1 MMSVQRDRVASML
14 RELHITDV
22 GVIDDL
28 DIELHAGLNVLTGET
43 GAGKTMV
50 TVGLSLALG
59 ARASA
64 SLVREGAASAK
75 VQARF
80 DAPAEAGEWA
90 EDGELILARTI
101 GADGRSGSRIGG
113 QIATATALAQLGSS
127 LVEIHGQHQA
137 QRLLSAAMQT
147 AFLDRY
153 AGDVHVVALGAFRE
167 VFDELRRSAA
177 ELETLTAEARE
188 RERELDLLA
197 YQVHEIED
205 VSPSAGETPT
215 LAAEEARL
223 GHVERLLDLAAVAA
237 GVLGDEG
244 GAQDAAAAAL
254 AAVREAAGLDTG
266 AGDLAVRAEGAL
278 AELTELGRDLRSY
291 REGLQADPGRLAEIR
306 DRIAA
311 LKGLQRRYGETDVD
325 VLGFLNTARGR
336 LASLAGADD
345 RRRELQEL
353 VTALTAAADARAA
366 VVTKGRAAAA
376 GPLAK
381 ALQSELRELGMPGA
395 AVEVVLVPLDP
406 LSASG
411 AERVELRFSASAG
424 QPALPLAKTAS
435 GGELSR
441 TMLACRSVLADLD
454 AVPTLVF
461 DEVDAGIGGEA
472 GLAVG
477 RRLARLAAGRQVL
490 VVTHLPQIASFA
502 DRHLRVRKQGGV
514 ATVERLDDA
523 QRVEELSRMLAGL
536 SGSDSARSHA
546 QELLAQATAQRGRTP
561 AQPAGSSASPVR

>member
-1 MMSVQRDRVASML
+1 ML

-28 DIELHAGLNVLTGET
+28 DIELHPGLNVLTGET

-64 SLVREGAASAK
+64 SLVREGASSAK

-80 DAPAEAGEWA
+80 DAPGEAGDWA
-90 EDGELILARTI
+90 EDGEVILARTV
-101 GADGRSGSRIGG
+101 GADGRGGSRVNG
-113 QIATATALAQLGSS
+113 QIATATALAELGSS

-137 QRLLSAAMQT
+137 QRLLSPATQT
-147 AFLDRY
+147 AFLDRS
-153 AGDVHVVALGAFRE
+153 AGDAHLVAIGAFRE
-167 VFDELRRSAA
+167 TFDELRRAIA
-177 ELETLTAEARE
+177 ELDTLTAEARE

-197 YQVHEIED
+197 YQVREIDD
-205 VSPSAGETPT
+205 VAPTAGETPA

-223 GHVERLLDLAAVAA
+223 GHVERLLDLASAA
-237 GVLGDEG
+237 TGVLGDEG

-254 AAVREAAGLDTG
+254 AAVREAAGLDPG
-266 AGDLAVRAEGAL
+266 AGELANRAEGVYADL
-278 AELTELGRDLRSY
+278 AELGHDLRSY

-306 DRIAA
+306 TRLAA
-311 LKGLQRRYGETDVD
+311 LKGLQRKYGETDAD
-325 VLGFLNTARGR
+325 VLAFLDTASSR

-345 RRRELQEL
+345 RRRELQEA
-353 VTALTAAADARAA
+353 VSALTASATSRAA
-366 VVTKGRAAAA
+366 IVTQGRLAAAE
-376 GPLAK
+376 PLAD
-381 ALQSELRELGMPGA
+381 ALQSELRDLGMPGA
-395 AVEVVLVPLDP
+395 TVEVALAPLDP
-406 LSASG
+406 MAAAG
-411 AERVELRFSASAG
+411 AEQVELRFSAGPG

-441 TMLACRSVLADLD
+441 TMLACRSVLADID

-477 RRLARLAAGRQVL
+477 RRLARLAADRQVL

-502 DRHLRVRKQGGV
+502 DRHLRVRKLDGV
-514 ATVERLDDA
+514 ATVEPLDDGE
-523 QRVEELSRMLAGL
+523 RVEELSRMLAGL
-536 SGSDSARSHA
+536 AESDTARSHA
-546 QELLAQATAQRGRTP
+546 QELLVQATSERRAP
-561 AQPAGSSASPVR
+561 EPSPVASPVPGR